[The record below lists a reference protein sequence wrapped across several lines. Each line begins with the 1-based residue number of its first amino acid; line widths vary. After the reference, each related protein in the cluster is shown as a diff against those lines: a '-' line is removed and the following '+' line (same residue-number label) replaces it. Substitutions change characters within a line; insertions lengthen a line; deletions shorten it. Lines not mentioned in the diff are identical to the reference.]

1 MECVR
6 VMKTV
11 LVTGG
16 SGFFGGVVKRR
27 LLREGFRVVNVDLVA
42 DADAGSHPEL
52 RSVVGDIRDE
62 ALMERLFAEEEARGE
77 RVSSVVHCAAML
89 AHEKIADRELWT
101 SNVDGTRMVA
111 EAARRHGVRSL
122 VFTSTNCLWAE
133 GFGRPVTE
141 ADVPKPVELYGRSKL
156 EGERVLREI
165 ATPEGGAGDEG
176 QPAGEGMAA
185 VIIRC
190 PTIIDSGRLGLLAI
204 LFEFIDE
211 GRRVWVVGDG
221 GNRYQFI
228 YAEDLATAC
237 LQAMEYGRSDTFHIG
252 SDEVPTLREV
262 YEEVIRAAGTRARVA
277 ELPRGATVA
286 AMQLAHRAGV
296 SPLGPYHYRMIAE
309 SFVFDT
315 TRIRERLGWRPTV
328 TNGEMMVKAYRY
340 YAAKRKELEQN
351 REGVSAHSRPAAMGV
366 IRLLKWIS

>member
-1 MECVR
+1 
-6 VMKTV
+6 MKTV
-11 LVTGG
+11 MVTGG
-16 SGFFGGVVKRR
+16 SGFFGGVMKRR

-42 DADAGSHPEL
+42 DADAGTHPEL
-52 RSVVGDIRDE
+52 KSVAGDIRDE
-62 ALMERLFAEEEARGE
+62 ALVERMFFEEEARGE
-77 RVSSVVHCAAML
+77 KVQGVMHCAAML
-89 AHEKIADRELWT
+89 AHEKISDRELWT
-101 SNVDGTRMVA
+101 SNVDGTRVVA
-111 EAARRHGVRSL
+111 EAARRHGVRTV

-141 ADVPKPVELYGRSKL
+141 ADAPRPVELYGRSKL

-165 ATPEGGAGDEG
+165 AAPEGEE
-176 QPAGEGMAA
+176 AGERMAA
-185 VIIRC
+185 VIVRC

-237 LQAMEYGRSDTFHIG
+237 LQAMKYGRSDTFHIG
-252 SDEVPTLREV
+252 SDEVPTLKEV
-262 YEEVIRAAGTRARVA
+262 YEEVIRAAGTEARVA
-277 ELPRGATVA
+277 RLPRGATVA
-286 AMQLAHRAGV
+286 AMQLAHRLGV

-328 TNGEMMVKAYRY
+328 TNGEMMVKAYRF
-340 YAAKRKELEQN
+340 YADRRAELERN